1 MNSHNPPEVRVTPTG
16 ATAVT
21 DLPGVDA
28 ADTAESGASAMAAA
42 ATNLTYTTV
51 EPCRAFDSRRGH
63 HDSRT

>member
-28 ADTAESGASAMAAA
+28 ADTAARETSGLAASRQALARSS
-42 ATNLTYTTV
+42 TSY
-51 EPCRAFDSRRGH
+51 CR
-63 HDSRT
+63 